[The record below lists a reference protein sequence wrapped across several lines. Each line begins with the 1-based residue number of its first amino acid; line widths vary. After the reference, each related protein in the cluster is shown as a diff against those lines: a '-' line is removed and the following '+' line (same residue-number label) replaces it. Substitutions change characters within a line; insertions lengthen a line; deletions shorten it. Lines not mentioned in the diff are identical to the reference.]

1 MGQLQSCS
9 TTNDFNIHKQALSK
23 KKIKFAQE
31 VASHLQNNPNK
42 NKTNCLYTLCH
53 FDINLKN
60 DSWKEFLVKKFKES
74 TSKKWPRILER
85 IIKPYKIDKA
95 DTKNQAD
102 ILWIF
107 YNHKGN
113 TEEQVFE
120 KVKKIADGG
129 VAKERNMN
137 SYYEDNSVI
146 AMKTPQK
153 YVGSEIGPDSNDK
166 QETCEGFTGSS
177 KPKRN
182 DDELNISVTG
192 FQESDTSFESCKA
205 EEEEED
211 SLAKMRYSQYENYS
225 VLSANQS
232 GFGGSILPQC
242 AQENMKKYRLA
253 FAMIDQQLKQKDNI
267 FGRMISEFEKCFCK
281 RYRETAFDGVI
292 LKKKA
297 AEATKDIQEF
307 ISMMSD
313 AIIQYYFLE
322 KIKKDQNSSLLTR
335 DNLIGFVTSIVFSGE
350 LYKTIF
356 DLFCSQ
362 EMVIE
367 ERYQKNIEV
376 LKSKNPEDFGV
387 PHEYCLNMKT
397 LNHFKKPNGEDEN
410 QKLHDIN
417 GKAYNAQKPYR
428 EAVAQLKKLGNIS
441 SPTQKL
447 KILAKVVKLINKS
460 TEKFYKR
467 FDLECGR
474 KLDPDETLSLFVYL
488 LARSELKNISV
499 HYRIIEKFS
508 TNNILNSISGYY
520 AVTLQA
526 AMDYICSLAPQV

>member
-9 TTNDFNIHKQALSK
+9 TTNDLNIQKQALSK

-31 VASHLQNNPNK
+31 VSQHLQNNPNR
-42 NKTNCLYTLCH
+42 NKTNCLYSLCQ

-60 DSWKEFLVKKFKES
+60 DSWKAYLVNKFKES
-74 TSKKWPRILER
+74 TSKKWPRILEK
-85 IIKPYKIDKA
+85 IIKPYKVDKA
-95 DTKNQAD
+95 DTRNQAD

-107 YNHKGN
+107 YNNKSN
-113 TEEQVFE
+113 TEEQVLE

-129 VAKERNMN
+129 VTKERNMN
-137 SYYEDNSVI
+137 SYYEDNSII

-153 YVGSEIGPDSNDK
+153 YTSSETGPDSNDK

-182 DDELNISVTG
+182 NEDLNISVTG
-192 FQESDTSFESCKA
+192 FQESDNSFESVKA
-205 EEEEED
+205 EEEED
-211 SLAKMRYSQYENYS
+211 SLVKMRYSHYENYS

-232 GFGGSILPQC
+232 GFGGNIVPQC

-253 FAMIDQQLKQKDNI
+253 FAMIDQQLREKDNI
-267 FGRMISEFEKCFCK
+267 FGRMISEFEKYFCK
-281 RYRETAFDGVI
+281 KYQEIAFDGVV
-292 LKKKA
+292 LKKKV

-307 ISMMSD
+307 ISMISD
-313 AIIQYYFLE
+313 AIIQYYFLD

-335 DNLIGFVTSIVFSGE
+335 DNLIGFVTSIILTGE

-356 DLFCSQ
+356 DLFSSQ
-362 EMVIE
+362 ERVIE
-367 ERYQKNIEV
+367 EKYQKNIE
-376 LKSKNPEDFGV
+376 LFKTKNPEDFGV
-387 PHEYCLNMKT
+387 PHEYCLNLKT
-397 LNHFKKPNGEDEN
+397 LNHFNKSEGENEN
-410 QKLHDIN
+410 QKLYDIN
-417 GKAYNAQKPYR
+417 GKVYNAQKPYR
-428 EAVAQLKKLGNIS
+428 EAVVQLKKLGNIS

-467 FDLECGR
+467 FNLESGR
-474 KLDPDETLSLFVYL
+474 KLDADETLSLFVYL
-488 LARSELKNISV
+488 LARSELKNVST

-526 AMDYICSLAPQV
+526 AMDYICSLAPSF